1 MASAPRP
8 RALQGSARKSLVR
21 VFFFLSK
28 SGDKTNREM
37 AEVDEASVKLD
48 FQNFGLSGENAAIDG
63 RIGRGTPPAGMFI
76 MVTYEVSFKYTYLYE
91 LIWVCICEC
100 LCVSVSVRER
110 LRE

>member
-1 MASAPRP
+1 
-8 RALQGSARKSLVR
+8 LT
-21 VFFFLSK
+21 K
-28 SGDKTNREM
+28 SGDKTKQRQM

-76 MVTYEVSFKYTYLYE
+76 VVTYEVSCKYTYLYE
-91 LIWVCICEC
+91 LKCVCVC
-100 LCVSVSVRER
+100 LCVCVCVRER